1 MDEKDQIAEESISDT
16 TEQQIRLENAR
27 KERIE
32 AETKEA
38 TRQSREEVRQQRKA
52 FAAKVPMKIK
62 LIVAAIV
69 VVALVIFFGFVLP
82 NLLSDHETHYAS
94 EASLKEAVQI
104 ENLSAIEYVYCG
116 IAEKPGRFLWMDNVE
131 YRVKYEAHV
140 KASYKMS
147 DIQFAID
154 NDTKVVTAYLPEAE
168 LGKITLDETKFG
180 YLPERANAN
189 ISEVLALCREDAAND
204 LNLEQVQEEA
214 RENLQNIV
222 TALTMPLL
230 GGRWQ
235 MEFES
240 LSEYEGGEP
249 NEAE

>member
-1 MDEKDQIAEESISDT
+1 MDEKDQSADEVISDK
-16 TEQQIRLENAR
+16 TEQQIRLENAK

-32 AETKEA
+32 AETKKA
-38 TRQSREEVRQQRKA
+38 KQQSREKAREQRRDS
-52 FAAKVPMKIK
+52 AAKVPLKVK
-62 LIVAAIV
+62 LIVAA
-69 VVALVIFFGFVLP
+69 VVAIVLFVFFGFILP
-82 NLLSDHETHYAS
+82 NLLSDHKTHYAS
-94 EASLKEAVQI
+94 ETELKEAVQI

-147 DIQFAID
+147 DIQFVVD
-154 NDTKVVTAYLPEAE
+154 NEKRVATAYLPEAE

-189 ISEVLALCREDAAND
+189 MSEVLALCREDAAND

-214 RENLQNIV
+214 RENLQNIIK
-222 TALTMPLL
+222 ALTLPLL
-230 GGRWQ
+230 GDKWQ
-235 MEFES
+235 MEFKS
-240 LSEYEGGEP
+240 LSEYEGGES